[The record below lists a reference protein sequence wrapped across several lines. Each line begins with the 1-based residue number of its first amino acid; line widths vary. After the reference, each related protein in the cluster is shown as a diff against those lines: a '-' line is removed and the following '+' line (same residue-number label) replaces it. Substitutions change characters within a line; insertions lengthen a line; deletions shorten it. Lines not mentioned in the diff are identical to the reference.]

1 MTPQP
6 RYSKEFSSAVLLWLR
21 KDKSNAEGKAY
32 WAGGHAQIIAASPGL
47 KQYRQLHLSE
57 TEHSFWPGVSGLK
70 TRVVEDRRIDGI
82 ADVTFQSVTAPISGR
97 HQTALAFK
105 DEVNVFRRTLMYAGL
120 PGSARWYETALPQE
134 QTALRDILFLQ
145 RDQGTKRGDFRRLV
159 REELP
164 AELVKAQGLSELRV
178 QYFLPW
184 HAKTWDTPQVA
195 HDNPVSDRY
204 QASILI
210 GFEDQ
215 QARETFYQQTAP
227 ELNRLLRGKVSAL
240 HSFSI
245 EDTKVFVD
253 GGQILR

>member
-1 MTPQP
+1 M
-6 RYSKEFSSAVLLWLR
+6 
-21 KDKSNAEGKAY
+21 
-32 WAGGHAQIIAASPGL
+32 
-47 KQYRQLHLSE
+47 
-57 TEHSFWPGVSGLK
+57 
-70 TRVVEDRRIDGI
+70 
-82 ADVTFQSVTAPISGR
+82 TAPISGR

-105 DEVNVFRRTLMYAGL
+105 DEVNIFRRTLMYTSL
-120 PGSARWYETALPQE
+120 PGSARWYAMPLPQE

-145 RDQGTKRGDFRRLV
+145 RAQDARRGDFRRLV
-159 REELP
+159 QEELP
-164 AELVKAQGLSELRV
+164 AELLKVQGMSELRV

-204 QASILI
+204 QASILL
-210 GFEDQ
+210 GFENR

-227 ELNRLLRGKVSAL
+227 ELNHLLRGKVSAL